1 MSKNKVI
8 VSVNGVETLAL
19 VDTGAAVS
27 VMSLSFKNRLGHK
40 VMFACDRNV
49 HFRGVGGEHLRAI
62 GVCSATVT
70 LGEEAFRTEFIVL
83 AQATHDVILGIDFL
97 RDSGATLD
105 CGTGEISF
113 RSEILPTPI
122 DDPSETSAGV
132 LSVAEDTLLPAM
144 AASFIPVNS
153 ARFRSKSCTI
163 LIEGDA
169 NNMVKKNILVP
180 RALVEAT
187 DGRSHVWTVNAS
199 SEPVVLPCGFKIASF
214 DEQVNVAI
222 QAVNHNPDHTTT
234 EKPDYTAA
242 FKRMINNSLSSVE
255 QCELLKTLAPYAS
268 TFDFAQ
274 GDHSFSVPASRLQHR
289 INTGDATPIRQK
301 PYRVSP
307 SERKIIN
314 DQAQEMLS
322 KGVIRESSSPWAA
335 PVILVKKKDNSWRF
349 CVDYRRLNAVT
360 KKDVYPLPRIDDA
373 IDCLHSASYFS
384 SLDLRSGYW
393 QIPVHPSD
401 KEKTA
406 FVTPDG
412 LFEFNVMPFGLC
424 NAPATFERFMDTI
437 LRGLKWEICM
447 CYLDDIIIYGTTFSE
462 HNQRLGIVLD
472 RIQKAGLVLNSK
484 KCHFAERQ
492 AIVLGFLVDKDGIRP
507 DPQKISA
514 VRGFVTPRSLKDLRS
529 FLGLCSYFRRFIKD
543 FAQLSHPLNCLLQKD
558 TPFVWTPECEAAFQQ
573 LKFLLT
579 SSPVLRHFNPAAPT
593 ELHTDASGVGV
604 GAVLVQLNSGAQHV
618 IAYAS
623 RTLTKAERNYT
634 VTELECLAVIF
645 AVQKFRPYLYGRHFS
660 IITDHHS
667 LCWLVG
673 LRDPSGRLARWALRL
688 QEYDFSV
695 SYKSGR
701 RHTDADCLSRL
712 PVPAPPCDDDH
723 FDDCLASLSTAIPTA
738 SNLKEEQLKDSS
750 LKTMFDA
757 AQRAQPSC
765 PFVVRDG
772 LLFKRNYSVDGARFL
787 LVVPA
792 SLRAAILHATHD
804 DPTAGHLGFVRTLHR
819 LKQNF
824 YWPGM
829 RRFAKQYVAGCLQCQ
844 RHKRPGSPS
853 PGPLH
858 PVTPPTSPFE
868 QVGIDLLGPLPK
880 SSTGHRWIIVCVDYL
895 TRYVETAS
903 LVAATAE
910 DVSAFLLHSVILRH
924 GAPRVIISD
933 RGRQFTADVLEELL
947 RLCGSVSRHSTAYHP
962 QTNGLTERTNR
973 TLTNMLSMYVTS
985 DQKNWDTVL
994 PFVTYA
1000 YNTAK
1005 HEITGYAPF
1014 FLLYV
1019 RAPRTFLDS
1028 ILPFSPH
1035 HHLSLAQ
1042 TLCRAEEARRL
1053 SRIRTLSSQ
1062 ARTKARYDDRHPP
1075 VAFTPGEQV
1084 WLWTPVRK
1092 KGLHQK
1098 FLSTYSGP
1106 FVVLSRFND
1115 VNYVVAKVTSNGRR
1129 SSRTQ
1134 VVHVARLKRCHSRT
1148 P

>member
-8 VSVNGVETLAL
+8 VSVNGVGTLAL

-153 ARFRSKSCTI
+153 VRFRSKSCTI

-169 NNMVKKNILVP
+169 NNMVKKNILVS

-199 SEPVVLPCGFKIASF
+199 SEPVVLPCGFKIANF

-222 QAVNHNPDHTTT
+222 QAVNHNPDRATT

-274 GDHSFSVPASRLQHR
+274 DDHSFSVPASRLQHR

-543 FAQLSHPLNCLLQKD
+543 FA
-558 TPFVWTPECEAAFQQ
+558 
-573 LKFLLT
+573 
-579 SSPVLRHFNPAAPT
+579 
-593 ELHTDASGVGV
+593 
-604 GAVLVQLNSGAQHV
+604 
-618 IAYAS
+618 
-623 RTLTKAERNYT
+623 
-634 VTELECLAVIF
+634 
-645 AVQKFRPYLYGRHFS
+645 
-660 IITDHHS
+660 
-667 LCWLVG
+667 
-673 LRDPSGRLARWALRL
+673 
-688 QEYDFSV
+688 
-695 SYKSGR
+695 
-701 RHTDADCLSRL
+701 
-712 PVPAPPCDDDH
+712 
-723 FDDCLASLSTAIPTA
+723 
-738 SNLKEEQLKDSS
+738 
-750 LKTMFDA
+750 
-757 AQRAQPSC
+757 
-765 PFVVRDG
+765 
-772 LLFKRNYSVDGARFL
+772 
-787 LVVPA
+787 
-792 SLRAAILHATHD
+792 
-804 DPTAGHLGFVRTLHR
+804 
-819 LKQNF
+819 
-824 YWPGM
+824 
-829 RRFAKQYVAGCLQCQ
+829 
-844 RHKRPGSPS
+844 
-853 PGPLH
+853 
-858 PVTPPTSPFE
+858 
-868 QVGIDLLGPLPK
+868 
-880 SSTGHRWIIVCVDYL
+880 
-895 TRYVETAS
+895 
-903 LVAATAE
+903 
-910 DVSAFLLHSVILRH
+910 
-924 GAPRVIISD
+924 
-933 RGRQFTADVLEELL
+933 
-947 RLCGSVSRHSTAYHP
+947 
-962 QTNGLTERTNR
+962 
-973 TLTNMLSMYVTS
+973 
-985 DQKNWDTVL
+985 
-994 PFVTYA
+994 
-1000 YNTAK
+1000 
-1005 HEITGYAPF
+1005 
-1014 FLLYV
+1014 
-1019 RAPRTFLDS
+1019 
-1028 ILPFSPH
+1028 
-1035 HHLSLAQ
+1035 
-1042 TLCRAEEARRL
+1042 
-1053 SRIRTLSSQ
+1053 
-1062 ARTKARYDDRHPP
+1062 
-1075 VAFTPGEQV
+1075 
-1084 WLWTPVRK
+1084 
-1092 KGLHQK
+1092 
-1098 FLSTYSGP
+1098 
-1106 FVVLSRFND
+1106 
-1115 VNYVVAKVTSNGRR
+1115 
-1129 SSRTQ
+1129 
-1134 VVHVARLKRCHSRT
+1134 
-1148 P
+1148 